1 MARRSADV
9 DEWGI
14 PDWRRPQD
22 YGVNDRWWDR
32 DRWRWEFT
40 RRRDDY
46 RRDFHLAINGR
57 TEPLDFSNPALLP
70 DDIGPEDA
78 MMFPGIRAF
87 PFFHTGAWKY
97 KLQEFFDPI
106 ISDWGGCGPIWGS
119 GMILGGMDGYD
130 YTRNECGD
138 IIKLEAPHLTSL
150 TFDLSLPLG
159 PQLVEAKKELEE
171 LYNEY
176 WYDEENDCMKDI
188 KNVKHH
194 PEKWF
199 TYIRLLDAR
208 AAGASL
214 AEMAEILPA
223 TMARRDARA
232 AGNVLEQAK
241 AQAFR
246 F

>member
-1 MARRSADV
+1 MASRSADV

-14 PDWRRPQD
+14 PDWRKAED
-22 YGVNDRWWDR
+22 YGVNYWWDKN
-32 DRWRWEFT
+32 RWRWEFT

-46 RRDFHLAINGR
+46 RRDFQLAFNGR
-57 TEPLDFSNPALLP
+57 SER
-70 DDIGPEDA
+70 PEDIDPEIA
-78 MMFPGIRAF
+78 MIIAEMFPRCRAF
-87 PFFHTGAWKY
+87 PFFHTDAFKY

-106 ISDWGGCGPIWGS
+106 ISDWAGCGPIWRS
-119 GMILGGMDGYD
+119 GMILGGINGCD
-130 YTRNECGD
+130 YRITESGE
-138 IIKLEAPHLTSL
+138 IINFEAPHLTSL

-194 PEKWF
+194 PGKWF